1 LRSPLDIPGVVRFA
15 GLLAGLIAVAEAV
28 RFWLGEAGLN
38 VFAATAGLF
47 DVDAVTLA
55 LAGMDGLPTLAA
67 VQAILI
73 ATAANTLFKAAL
85 GLGLGGRAFG
95 IWFGLACLAGLAAG
109 AVCFWIMTTAFLP
122 QPALP

>member
-1 LRSPLDIPGVVRFA
+1 M
-15 GLLAGLIAVAEAV
+15 
-28 RFWLGEAGLN
+28 GEAGLN

-55 LAGMDGLPTLAA
+55 LAGMQGLPTLAA

-73 ATAANTLFKAAL
+73 ATGANTLFKAAL

-95 IWFGLACLAGLAAG
+95 GWFALACIAGLGAG
-109 AVCFWIMTTAFLP
+109 AVCFWMMTHVFVP
-122 QPALP
+122 PSALP